1 MKAVLFDFDGIICDT
16 LQINFE
22 VKRACFQPF
31 AELSE
36 KDFID
41 FWVSPEPGK
50 EGTPYYIELKHL
62 PLDSEA
68 CKQSQRPLFAKAY
81 AEKAALVP
89 GANLLVKRL
98 KGRGLPL
105 AVVSSNYRAI
115 IELAL
120 HKFRLFQEFGFIVSA
135 EDAKKHK
142 PDPMPYALAAKRT
155 GFKPRQV
162 LAIEDSDTGVQSAK
176 AAGCRCIAVP
186 NKFTKLGDFSKADLV
201 LESLLQITPNVLK
214 KF

>member
-22 VKRACFQPF
+22 VKRECFRPF

-41 FWVSPEPGK
+41 IWVSPEPGK
-50 EGTPYYIELKHL
+50 EGTPYYIKLRRL
-62 PLDSEA
+62 SLNPEA
-68 CKQSQRPLFAKAY
+68 CKQSQKPLFEKAY
-81 AEKAALVP
+81 SEKAALIP
-89 GANLLVKRL
+89 GSAELVKRL

-120 HKFRLFQEFGFIVSA
+120 RKFRLLEAFDFIVSA
-135 EDAKKHK
+135 EDTRRHK
-142 PDPMPYALAAKRT
+142 PDPMPYALGAKRT
-155 GFKPRQV
+155 GFRPEQV
-162 LAIEDSDTGVQSAK
+162 LVIEDSDTGVQSAK
-176 AAGCRCIAVP
+176 AAGCKCIAIP
-186 NKFTKLGDFSKADLV
+186 NKFTKFGDFSEADLV
-201 LESLLQITPNVLK
+201 LESLSQINEQVLK